1 MSDDVDVSDDA
12 ATAERFADRLVA
24 SALGAIDLLA
34 IHLGDR
40 MGWYRALADH
50 GPADAAELIARAGG
64 DERYAREWLEQQ
76 AAAGILTVTPD
87 RRFELP
93 AGAAEVLTDPTSLNY
108 LAPLAR
114 MLAAAAVQ
122 SPALIRAYRDGGG
135 VGWSEFGTDM
145 REAQSDMNRP
155 WFERRL
161 AATLTGVPD
170 LAETLSRPGAR
181 AADVGFGGGWSTIAL
196 ARAYPD
202 LTVDGYDIDEP
213 SVDMANRNAAAAG
226 LSDRVRFHRADA
238 ATALGEQAYDAIFAF
253 ECLHDLP
260 HPVPVLAAMRRA
272 LRPGGAVVVMD
283 EAVAPEFRA
292 PADDV
297 DRLMYGF
304 SLLICLPDGR
314 AHPGSAATGTVMRHD
329 TLRRYARSAGFADIE
344 VLPIEDF
351 GFWRFY
357 RMIP

>member
-1 MSDDVDVSDDA
+1 MV
-12 ATAERFADRLVA
+12 
-24 SALGAIDLLA
+24 
-34 IHLGDR
+34 
-40 MGWYRALADH
+40 
-50 GPADAAELIARAGG
+50 
-64 DERYAREWLEQQ
+64 
-76 AAAGILTVTPD
+76 AAGILAVTPD

-93 AGAAEVLTDPTSLNY
+93 AGAAEVLTDATSLNY

-155 WFERRL
+155 WFKQRL
-161 AATLTGVPD
+161 AAALADVPD
-170 LAETLSRPGAR
+170 VAATLSRPGAR
-181 AADVGFGGGWSTIAL
+181 AADVGFGGGWSSIAL
-196 ARAYPD
+196 ARAFPE

-213 SVDMANRNAAAAG
+213 SVTMANRHAAEAG
-226 LSDRVRFHRADA
+226 LPDRVRFHRADA
-238 ATALGEQAYDAIFAF
+238 GSALGEQTYDAIFAF

-260 HPVPVLAAMRRA
+260 YPVEVLAAVRRA
-272 LRPGGAVVVMD
+272 LRPGGTVVVMD

-292 PADDV
+292 PADDI

-329 TLRRYARSAGFADIE
+329 VLRRYARDAGFADVQ
-344 VLPIEDF
+344 VLPIHDF

-357 RMIP
+357 RLIP

>member
-1 MSDDVDVSDDA
+1 MSSDA
-12 ATAERFADRLVA
+12 ATAERFAERLVA
-24 SALGAIDLLA
+24 SALGAIDMLA

-40 MGWYRALADH
+40 MGWYRALAEH
-50 GPADAAELIARAGG
+50 GRADAAELIGHAGG

-76 AAAGILTVTPD
+76 AAAGILAVTPD
-87 RRFELP
+87 RRFQLP
-93 AGAAEVLTDPTSLNY
+93 AGAAEVLTDATSLNY

-122 SPALIRAYRDGGG
+122 SPALVRAYRDGGG

-155 WFERRL
+155 WFEQRL
-161 AATLTGVPD
+161 ATALAEVPD
-170 LAETLSRPGAR
+170 VAATLSRPGAR
-181 AADVGFGGGWSTIAL
+181 AADVGFGGGWSSIAL
-196 ARAYPD
+196 ARAFPE

-213 SVDMANRNAAAAG
+213 SVAMANHHAAEAG
-226 LSDRVRFHRADA
+226 LADRVRFHGADA
-238 ATALGEQAYDAIFAF
+238 ASALGERTYDAIFAF

-260 HPVPVLAAMRRA
+260 YPVPVLAAVRRA

-329 TLRRYARSAGFADIE
+329 VLRRYALDAGFADVE
-344 VLPIEDF
+344 VLPIHDF

-357 RMIP
+357 RLIP

>member
-1 MSDDVDVSDDA
+1 MS
-12 ATAERFADRLVA
+12 AERFAERLVA
-24 SALGAIDLLA
+24 AALGTIDILA

-40 MGWYRALADH
+40 MGWYLALAEH
-50 GPADAAELIARAGG
+50 GPADAPELVERAGG

-76 AAAGILTVTPD
+76 AASGILDVTAD

-122 SPALIRAYRDGGG
+122 SPGLVRAYRDGGG
-135 VGWSEFGTDM
+135 VGWSEFGIDM

-161 AATLTGVPD
+161 AAE
-170 LAETLSRPGAR
+170 LATVREVTEPLSRPGAR
-181 AADVGFGGGWSTIAL
+181 AADIGSGGGWSTIAL
-196 ARAYPD
+196 ARTYPE
-202 LTVDGYDIDEP
+202 LVIDGYDIDEP
-213 SVDMANRNAAAAG
+213 SVAMANRNAEEAG
-226 LSDRVRFHRADA
+226 LSARVRFHRADA
-238 ATALGEQAYDAIFAF
+238 ASSLGEQVYDAIFAF

-260 HPVPVLAAMRRA
+260 HPVQVLAAMRRA
-272 LRPGGAVVVMD
+272 LRPGGAVIVMD
-283 EAVAPEFRA
+283 EAVAPDFRA
-292 PADDV
+292 PADDI

-314 AHPGSAATGTVMRHD
+314 SHPDSAATGTVMRHS
-329 TLRRYARSAGFADIE
+329 TLRRYAREAGFTEVE
-344 VLPIEDF
+344 VLPIDDF

-357 RMIP
+357 RLIP